1 MTEKI
6 LLALAEYGDV
16 TQKMYGMRMHTVI
29 FSCIMINMRICR
41 QSYIIRGELEYTGR
55 APRTNDQS
63 SRR

>member
-6 LLALAEYGDV
+6 LLTLAEYGDV

-41 QSYIIRGELEYTGR
+41 QSYII
-55 APRTNDQS
+55 
-63 SRR
+63 